1 MYALNR
7 HLLTTFTLVITLAA
21 VSTAAGADFCD
32 DVLAALGKSS
42 DLSALRG
49 KLIQDKI
56 WESNIPFP
64 GIPMAIDDPCTV
76 EESDDGEYY
85 LSCNIVTTRKKDV
98 ALEAYTTFK
107 TYLTNICPLE
117 SDATFQEMKFMDYP
131 SLSFSHKSE
140 TERGMLIVMET
151 SQLTAGLEAVPAWIV
166 NLTIRK
172 GEE

>member
-1 MYALNR
+1 MYALSR
-7 HLLTTFTLVITLAA
+7 HLLTTFTLIIALAA

-49 KLIQDKI
+49 KPIQD
-56 WESNIPFP
+56 SNIPFP
-64 GIPMAIDDPCTV
+64 GIPMSIDDPCTV

-85 LSCNIVTTRKKDV
+85 LSCDIVTTRKKDV
-98 ALEAYTTFK
+98 ALEAYTNFK
-107 TYLTNICPLE
+107 TYLTNICPLD
-117 SDATFQEMKFMDYP
+117 SDATFREMKLMDYP
-131 SLSFSHKSE
+131 GLSFSHKGE
-140 TERGMLIVMET
+140 TERGMLIIMET
-151 SQLTAGLEAVPAWIV
+151 SQLTAGLEAVPAWVV